1 MNTINKWLSL
11 LAAITVLGGAAIS
24 AHAIEADTDV
34 PPHPGKYS
42 YISVD
47 LISFDGQTLKTE
59 AGDFLID
66 SSVQVTDHRVPDEN
80 GNLPAKA
87 HVELT
92 MDNGTLREVA
102 IF

>member
-1 MNTINKWLSL
+1 MNRINKWLSL
-11 LAAITVLGGAAIS
+11 LVTITALGGAAIS
-24 AHAIEADTDV
+24 AHAIEADTV
-34 PPHPGKYS
+34 LPPNPGKYS

-47 LISFDGQTLKTE
+47 LISFDGLTLKTE

-66 SSVQVTDHRVPDEN
+66 SSVKVTDHRVPDET
-80 GNLPAKA
+80 GKLPEKA

-92 MDNGTLREVA
+92 MDSGTLREVA